1 MGEWVCTYVRVL
13 AYLQLTVPLFCTQT
27 LRDCLQRVTEQV
39 GSGEGEGT
47 DSSEGAEGRREA
59 NLAKIRAMLDTT
71 MVCSVLIL
79 CLTSYRCALV

>member
-47 DSSEGAEGRREA
+47 DSSEGAEGRREG
-59 NLAKIRAMLDTT
+59 KSCQDTGHAGHHHG
-71 MVCSVLIL
+71 MFSAHPVSD
-79 CLTSYRCALV
+79 